1 MSNQHDCFQDLE
13 HLGDTRLDNF
23 HGLAFDSLL
32 NLLNVL
38 LSQLLQ
44 LLDIVHAGLEGG
56 KISSHSIFQI
66 CRCQKGLVRSLE
78 LFYFLA
84 FERVVS
90 EDDVRTL
97 VTLGNLFNLL
107 N

>member
-1 MSNQHDCFQDLE
+1 MRQLLINRWLELEQLLDGADAFLSYGAVDVSNQHDCFQDLE

-32 NLLNVL
+32 DLLNVL

-44 LLDIVHAGLEGG
+44 LFDIVHAGLEGG

-66 CRCQKGLVRSLE
+66 YWC
-78 LFYFLA
+78 
-84 FERVVS
+84 
-90 EDDVRTL
+90 
-97 VTLGNLFNLL
+97 
-107 N
+107 